1 MVKVLTKPQDVTSVE
16 DDAAVEAARETAT
29 ALSAEDRVLEA
40 EQRKL
45 AVWLNP
51 NRLSTDPPGPTVPE
65 RIVAQDRLK
74 EIGQRR
80 RLLVVAMAEA
90 DAALAAARE
99 RAYQTRRPQAYALV
113 NAARERFYS
122 ALRRLAEEEHAALRE
137 ACVEANGRLGRTEF
151 TAILWPELDAIENYR
166 SVRGGELEL

>member
-1 MVKVLTKPQDVTSVE
+1 MVKLLTKPQDVTTTSVE
-16 DDAAVEAARETAT
+16 EDAAVEAAREKA
-29 ALSAEDRVLEA
+29 ADQGAEDRALEA

-51 NRLSTDPPGPTVPE
+51 NQLSTDLPGPTLPE
-65 RIVAQDRLK
+65 YIVAQDRLK

-80 RLLVVAMAEA
+80 RMLVVAMAAA

-99 RAYQTRRPQAYALV
+99 RAYQARRAQAYARV

-137 ACVEANGRLGRTEF
+137 ACVEANGRLGRIEF
-151 TAILWPELDAIENYR
+151 TAILWPELDAIEGYR
-166 SVRGGELEL
+166 SVRGGDL